1 MKLFVYKG
9 FPTDFLAALT
19 VLPLVDSEI
28 ASKKN
33 VLLFDNKVRRALDRS
48 LLNMEDD
55 EEFWITYEEYALLK
69 DRVEL
74 AVKDYGL
81 EVVIYINNLYPEYYP
96 IEFDLNEE
104 LLEEIR
110 NNLDLETAAEQT
122 IACKNFL
129 SVYNSLESID
139 GELFASFYNYELEK
153 GLKVTVSPYYPAAF
167 SQDSIDVVD
176 LHVHITNDIPLFLK
190 ELMRIKRTQPHCIS
204 YSITNGILSERNL
217 SSLRAYCQYNGI
229 SICERPMLAEQSV
242 VPEEELI
249 KIAQNDIKIPNFESF
264 RKLRFYKNPDI
275 NNDVIEI
282 SQAKIISD
290 IIAQAENAY
299 VEPHN
304 YRDIFITA
312 STGAGKSVMF
322 QIPAIYLAKKHKKLT
337 IIIEPVKALMQD
349 QKEQLNARGFHRV
362 EAFNSDLISQAE
374 KEEVLKRV
382 KDGETDLLY
391 LSPET
396 LLSYSMETLIGDRE
410 IGLIIVDEAH
420 IVTTWGVGFRPDYWY
435 LGGYINRLR
444 NQIQTKWN
452 KDKKVAHFPICAF
465 TATAVNGGLDDSVSE
480 TIISLYMENPIK
492 YIGYDD
498 VVIDE
503 AQDLGNDEII
513 FFKELCELKD
523 GHCFV
528 FYDKNQVVIYDKT
541 DSHTSVKEAEH
552 QILPWI
558 AQSECRLLL
567 SKNCRN
573 TIEIA
578 KTAYSV
584 IDYDVLQ
591 KMNDVSGEQPT
602 ILFVEKDPKQKLV
615 DIINYYMQ
623 QGYKPD
629 EIAVLTMKTEDKSI
643 TSGMKKFHNIQFKRD
658 PAENGVL
665 ITTARKFKGL
675 ENKVIIITDIDEICF
690 SDSAIKKVFYVACSR
705 ATHHLSLLIGGG
717 SEKIASIAAAIP
729 GTGFSGKGKIVLK
742 TKTKPL
748 KI

>member
-69 DRVEL
+69 DMYPCIREKVNAPTAEQLVYDEL
-74 AVKDYGL
+74 KKLPNDYIIFHSVQWVRKNLNRNFTWYENDYLIFHKDYGILLL
-81 EVVIYINNLYPEYYP
+81 EVKGGHCYFKDSLMYQQNTVTKKVKILDEGNDPLSQAQRGIQHFRKIIENTALKHEGSICIEPLIWFPSCIFDQSQNLPPNYHDVSFAILDSNAFSSQSGVPLEHCLKAIYDSYGSRRKTMLSEQQVEWIKNLIAPD
-96 IEFDLNEE
+96 FDLIPSPSIVKTEIDNAFIRLTSEQAV
-104 LLEEIR
+104 LLDYIGEQWYAAIQGAAG
-110 NNLDLETAAEQT
+110 TGKTMIAQMAAERFG
-122 IACKNFL
+122 KMGRKVLFL
-129 SVYNSLESID
+129 CYNSF
-139 GELFASFYNYELEK
+139 LFRY
-153 GLKVTVSPYYPAAF
+153 LK
-167 SQDSIDVVD
+167 
-176 LHVHITNDIPLFLK
+176 
-190 ELMRIKRTQPHCIS
+190 
-204 YSITNGILSERNL
+204 SE
-217 SSLRAYCQYNGI
+217 
-229 SICERPMLAEQSV
+229 
-242 VPEEELI
+242 
-249 KIAQNDIKIPNFESF
+249 
-264 RKLRFYKNPDI
+264 
-275 NNDVIEI
+275 
-282 SQAKIISD
+282 
-290 IIAQAENAY
+290 
-299 VEPHN
+299 H
-304 YRDIFITA
+304 
-312 STGAGKSVMF
+312 
-322 QIPAIYLAKKHKKLT
+322 
-337 IIIEPVKALMQD
+337 
-349 QKEQLNARGFHRV
+349 QKENVDYYNVDTFVAEFLQMEAGSV
-362 EAFNSDLISQAE
+362 ENRILAYNS
-374 KEEVLKRV
+374 
-382 KDGETDLLY
+382 
-391 LSPET
+391 
-396 LLSYSMETLIGDRE
+396 
-410 IGLIIVDEAH
+410 
-420 IVTTWGVGFRPDYWY
+420 
-435 LGGYINRLR
+435 IN
-444 NQIQTKWN
+444 I
-452 KDKKVAHFPICAF
+452 DSFP
-465 TATAVNGGLDDSVSE
+465 
-480 TIISLYMENPIK
+480 
-492 YIGYDD
+492 YDD

-503 AQDLGNDEII
+503 AQDLGNDEIV

>member
-1 MKLFVYKG
+1 MPPNYHDVSFAILDSNAFSSQSGVPLEHRLKAIYDSYGSRRKTMLSEQQVEWIKNLIA
-9 FPTDFLAALT
+9 PDFDLIPSPSIVKTEIDNAFIRLT
-19 VLPLVDSEI
+19 SEQ
-28 ASKKN
+28 A
-33 VLLFDNKVRRALDRS
+33 VLLDYIG
-48 LLNMEDD
+48 EQ
-55 EEFWITYEEYALLK
+55 WYAAIQGAAGTGK
-69 DRVEL
+69 TMI
-74 AVKDYGL
+74 AQM
-81 EVVIYINNLYPEYYP
+81 
-96 IEFDLNEE
+96 
-104 LLEEIR
+104 
-110 NNLDLETAAEQT
+110 AAERFG
-122 IACKNFL
+122 KMGRKVLFL
-129 SVYNSLESID
+129 CYNSF
-139 GELFASFYNYELEK
+139 LFRY
-153 GLKVTVSPYYPAAF
+153 LK
-167 SQDSIDVVD
+167 
-176 LHVHITNDIPLFLK
+176 
-190 ELMRIKRTQPHCIS
+190 
-204 YSITNGILSERNL
+204 SE
-217 SSLRAYCQYNGI
+217 
-229 SICERPMLAEQSV
+229 
-242 VPEEELI
+242 
-249 KIAQNDIKIPNFESF
+249 
-264 RKLRFYKNPDI
+264 
-275 NNDVIEI
+275 
-282 SQAKIISD
+282 
-290 IIAQAENAY
+290 
-299 VEPHN
+299 H
-304 YRDIFITA
+304 
-312 STGAGKSVMF
+312 
-322 QIPAIYLAKKHKKLT
+322 
-337 IIIEPVKALMQD
+337 
-349 QKEQLNARGFHRV
+349 QKENVDYYNVDTFVAEFLQMEAGSV
-362 EAFNSDLISQAE
+362 ENRILAYNS
-374 KEEVLKRV
+374 
-382 KDGETDLLY
+382 
-391 LSPET
+391 
-396 LLSYSMETLIGDRE
+396 
-410 IGLIIVDEAH
+410 
-420 IVTTWGVGFRPDYWY
+420 
-435 LGGYINRLR
+435 IN
-444 NQIQTKWN
+444 I
-452 KDKKVAHFPICAF
+452 DSFP
-465 TATAVNGGLDDSVSE
+465 
-480 TIISLYMENPIK
+480 
-492 YIGYDD
+492 YDD

-503 AQDLGNDEII
+503 AQDLGNDEIV

-658 PAENGVL
+658 PDENGVL

>member
-1 MKLFVYKG
+1 MEAGSVENRI
-9 FPTDFLAALT
+9 LA
-19 VLPLVDSEI
+19 
-28 ASKKN
+28 
-33 VLLFDNKVRRALDRS
+33 
-48 LLNMEDD
+48 
-55 EEFWITYEEYALLK
+55 
-69 DRVEL
+69 
-74 AVKDYGL
+74 
-81 EVVIYINNLYPEYYP
+81 
-96 IEFDLNEE
+96 
-104 LLEEIR
+104 
-110 NNLDLETAAEQT
+110 
-122 IACKNFL
+122 
-129 SVYNSLESID
+129 YNSINID
-139 GELFASFYNYELEK
+139 SF
-153 GLKVTVSPYYPAAF
+153 P
-167 SQDSIDVVD
+167 
-176 LHVHITNDIPLFLK
+176 
-190 ELMRIKRTQPHCIS
+190 
-204 YSITNGILSERNL
+204 
-217 SSLRAYCQYNGI
+217 
-229 SICERPMLAEQSV
+229 
-242 VPEEELI
+242 
-249 KIAQNDIKIPNFESF
+249 
-264 RKLRFYKNPDI
+264 
-275 NNDVIEI
+275 
-282 SQAKIISD
+282 
-290 IIAQAENAY
+290 
-299 VEPHN
+299 
-304 YRDIFITA
+304 
-312 STGAGKSVMF
+312 
-322 QIPAIYLAKKHKKLT
+322 
-337 IIIEPVKALMQD
+337 
-349 QKEQLNARGFHRV
+349 
-362 EAFNSDLISQAE
+362 
-374 KEEVLKRV
+374 
-382 KDGETDLLY
+382 
-391 LSPET
+391 
-396 LLSYSMETLIGDRE
+396 
-410 IGLIIVDEAH
+410 
-420 IVTTWGVGFRPDYWY
+420 
-435 LGGYINRLR
+435 
-444 NQIQTKWN
+444 
-452 KDKKVAHFPICAF
+452 
-465 TATAVNGGLDDSVSE
+465 
-480 TIISLYMENPIK
+480 
-492 YIGYDD
+492 YDD

-503 AQDLGNDEII
+503 AQDLGNDEIV
-513 FFKELCELKD
+513 FFKKLCELKD

-528 FYDKNQVVIYDKT
+528 FYDKNQVVIYGKT

>member
-1 MKLFVYKG
+1 MGRKVLF
-9 FPTDFLAALT
+9 L
-19 VLPLVDSEI
+19 
-28 ASKKN
+28 
-33 VLLFDNKVRRALDRS
+33 
-48 LLNMEDD
+48 
-55 EEFWITYEEYALLK
+55 
-69 DRVEL
+69 
-74 AVKDYGL
+74 
-81 EVVIYINNLYPEYYP
+81 
-96 IEFDLNEE
+96 
-104 LLEEIR
+104 
-110 NNLDLETAAEQT
+110 
-122 IACKNFL
+122 C
-129 SVYNSLESID
+129 YNSF
-139 GELFASFYNYELEK
+139 LFRY
-153 GLKVTVSPYYPAAF
+153 LK
-167 SQDSIDVVD
+167 
-176 LHVHITNDIPLFLK
+176 
-190 ELMRIKRTQPHCIS
+190 
-204 YSITNGILSERNL
+204 SE
-217 SSLRAYCQYNGI
+217 
-229 SICERPMLAEQSV
+229 
-242 VPEEELI
+242 
-249 KIAQNDIKIPNFESF
+249 
-264 RKLRFYKNPDI
+264 
-275 NNDVIEI
+275 
-282 SQAKIISD
+282 
-290 IIAQAENAY
+290 
-299 VEPHN
+299 H
-304 YRDIFITA
+304 
-312 STGAGKSVMF
+312 
-322 QIPAIYLAKKHKKLT
+322 
-337 IIIEPVKALMQD
+337 
-349 QKEQLNARGFHRV
+349 QKENVDYYNVDTFVAEFLQMEAGSV
-362 EAFNSDLISQAE
+362 ENRILAYNS
-374 KEEVLKRV
+374 
-382 KDGETDLLY
+382 
-391 LSPET
+391 
-396 LLSYSMETLIGDRE
+396 
-410 IGLIIVDEAH
+410 
-420 IVTTWGVGFRPDYWY
+420 
-435 LGGYINRLR
+435 IN
-444 NQIQTKWN
+444 I
-452 KDKKVAHFPICAF
+452 DSFP
-465 TATAVNGGLDDSVSE
+465 
-480 TIISLYMENPIK
+480 
-492 YIGYDD
+492 YDD

-503 AQDLGNDEII
+503 AQDLGNDEIV
-513 FFKELCELKD
+513 FFKKLCELKD

>member
-1 MKLFVYKG
+1 MAYMYPCIREKVNAPTAEQLVYDELKKLPNDYIIFHSVQW
-9 FPTDFLAALT
+9 
-19 VLPLVDSEI
+19 VR
-28 ASKKN
+28 KN
-33 VLLFDNKVRRALDRS
+33 
-48 LLNMEDD
+48 LNRN
-55 EEFWITYEEYALLK
+55 FTWYENDYLIFH
-69 DRVEL
+69 
-74 AVKDYGL
+74 KDYGILLL
-81 EVVIYINNLYPEYYP
+81 EVKGGHCYFKDSLMYQQNTVTKKVKILDEGNDPLSQAQRGIQHFRKIIENTALKHEGSICIEPLIWFPSCIFDQSQNLPPNYHDVSFAILDSNAFSSQSGVPLEHRLKAIYDSYGSRRKTMLSEQQVEWIKNLIAPD
-96 IEFDLNEE
+96 FDLIPSPSIVKTEIDNAFIRLTSEQAV
-104 LLEEIR
+104 LLDYIGEQWYAAIQGAAG
-110 NNLDLETAAEQT
+110 TGKTMIAQMAAERFG
-122 IACKNFL
+122 KMGRKVLFL
-129 SVYNSLESID
+129 CYNSF
-139 GELFASFYNYELEK
+139 LFRY
-153 GLKVTVSPYYPAAF
+153 LK
-167 SQDSIDVVD
+167 
-176 LHVHITNDIPLFLK
+176 
-190 ELMRIKRTQPHCIS
+190 
-204 YSITNGILSERNL
+204 SE
-217 SSLRAYCQYNGI
+217 
-229 SICERPMLAEQSV
+229 
-242 VPEEELI
+242 
-249 KIAQNDIKIPNFESF
+249 
-264 RKLRFYKNPDI
+264 
-275 NNDVIEI
+275 
-282 SQAKIISD
+282 
-290 IIAQAENAY
+290 
-299 VEPHN
+299 H
-304 YRDIFITA
+304 
-312 STGAGKSVMF
+312 
-322 QIPAIYLAKKHKKLT
+322 
-337 IIIEPVKALMQD
+337 
-349 QKEQLNARGFHRV
+349 QKENVDYYNVDTFVAEFLQMEAGSV
-362 EAFNSDLISQAE
+362 ENRILAYNS
-374 KEEVLKRV
+374 
-382 KDGETDLLY
+382 
-391 LSPET
+391 
-396 LLSYSMETLIGDRE
+396 
-410 IGLIIVDEAH
+410 
-420 IVTTWGVGFRPDYWY
+420 
-435 LGGYINRLR
+435 IN
-444 NQIQTKWN
+444 I
-452 KDKKVAHFPICAF
+452 DSFP
-465 TATAVNGGLDDSVSE
+465 
-480 TIISLYMENPIK
+480 
-492 YIGYDD
+492 YDD

-503 AQDLGNDEII
+503 AQDLGNDEIV
-513 FFKELCELKD
+513 FFKKLCELKD

-528 FYDKNQVVIYDKT
+528 FYDKNQMVIYDKT

>member
-96 IEFDLNEE
+96 N
-104 LLEEIR
+104 
-110 NNLDLETAAEQT
+110 
-122 IACKNFL
+122 
-129 SVYNSLESID
+129 ID
-139 GELFASFYNYELEK
+139 SF
-153 GLKVTVSPYYPAAF
+153 P
-167 SQDSIDVVD
+167 
-176 LHVHITNDIPLFLK
+176 
-190 ELMRIKRTQPHCIS
+190 
-204 YSITNGILSERNL
+204 
-217 SSLRAYCQYNGI
+217 
-229 SICERPMLAEQSV
+229 
-242 VPEEELI
+242 
-249 KIAQNDIKIPNFESF
+249 
-264 RKLRFYKNPDI
+264 
-275 NNDVIEI
+275 
-282 SQAKIISD
+282 
-290 IIAQAENAY
+290 
-299 VEPHN
+299 
-304 YRDIFITA
+304 
-312 STGAGKSVMF
+312 
-322 QIPAIYLAKKHKKLT
+322 
-337 IIIEPVKALMQD
+337 
-349 QKEQLNARGFHRV
+349 
-362 EAFNSDLISQAE
+362 
-374 KEEVLKRV
+374 
-382 KDGETDLLY
+382 
-391 LSPET
+391 
-396 LLSYSMETLIGDRE
+396 
-410 IGLIIVDEAH
+410 
-420 IVTTWGVGFRPDYWY
+420 
-435 LGGYINRLR
+435 
-444 NQIQTKWN
+444 
-452 KDKKVAHFPICAF
+452 
-465 TATAVNGGLDDSVSE
+465 
-480 TIISLYMENPIK
+480 
-492 YIGYDD
+492 YDD

-503 AQDLGNDEII
+503 AQDLGNDEIV

-658 PAENGVL
+658 PDENGVL

-690 SDSAIKKVFYVACSR
+690 SDSAIKKVF
-705 ATHHLSLLIGGG
+705 
-717 SEKIASIAAAIP
+717 
-729 GTGFSGKGKIVLK
+729 
-742 TKTKPL
+742 
-748 KI
+748 

>member
-1 MKLFVYKG
+1 MAYMYPCIREKVNAPTAEQLVYDELKKLPNDYIIFHSVQW
-9 FPTDFLAALT
+9 
-19 VLPLVDSEI
+19 VR
-28 ASKKN
+28 KN
-33 VLLFDNKVRRALDRS
+33 
-48 LLNMEDD
+48 LNRN
-55 EEFWITYEEYALLK
+55 FTWYENDYLIFH
-69 DRVEL
+69 
-74 AVKDYGL
+74 KDYGILLL
-81 EVVIYINNLYPEYYP
+81 EVKGGHCYFKDSLMYQQNTVTKKVKILDEGNDPLSQAQRGIQHFRKIIEKTVLKHEGSICIEPLIWFPSCIFDQSQNLPPNYHDVSFAILDSNAFSSQSGVPLEHRLKAIYDSYGSRRKTMLSEQQVEWIKNLIAPD
-96 IEFDLNEE
+96 FDLIPSPSIVKTEIDNAFIRLTSEQAV
-104 LLEEIR
+104 LLDYIGEQWYAAIQGAAG
-110 NNLDLETAAEQT
+110 TGKTMIAQMAAERFG
-122 IACKNFL
+122 KMGRKVLFL
-129 SVYNSLESID
+129 CYNSFLFRYLKSEHPKENVDYYNVDTFVAEFLQMEAGSVENRILAYNSINID
-139 GELFASFYNYELEK
+139 SF
-153 GLKVTVSPYYPAAF
+153 P
-167 SQDSIDVVD
+167 
-176 LHVHITNDIPLFLK
+176 
-190 ELMRIKRTQPHCIS
+190 
-204 YSITNGILSERNL
+204 
-217 SSLRAYCQYNGI
+217 
-229 SICERPMLAEQSV
+229 
-242 VPEEELI
+242 
-249 KIAQNDIKIPNFESF
+249 
-264 RKLRFYKNPDI
+264 
-275 NNDVIEI
+275 
-282 SQAKIISD
+282 
-290 IIAQAENAY
+290 
-299 VEPHN
+299 
-304 YRDIFITA
+304 
-312 STGAGKSVMF
+312 
-322 QIPAIYLAKKHKKLT
+322 
-337 IIIEPVKALMQD
+337 
-349 QKEQLNARGFHRV
+349 
-362 EAFNSDLISQAE
+362 
-374 KEEVLKRV
+374 
-382 KDGETDLLY
+382 
-391 LSPET
+391 
-396 LLSYSMETLIGDRE
+396 
-410 IGLIIVDEAH
+410 
-420 IVTTWGVGFRPDYWY
+420 
-435 LGGYINRLR
+435 
-444 NQIQTKWN
+444 
-452 KDKKVAHFPICAF
+452 
-465 TATAVNGGLDDSVSE
+465 
-480 TIISLYMENPIK
+480 
-492 YIGYDD
+492 YDD

-503 AQDLGNDEII
+503 AQDLGNDEIV

-658 PAENGVL
+658 PDENGVL

-675 ENKVIIITDIDEICF
+675 ENKVIIVTDIDEICF

-729 GTGFSGKGKIVLK
+729 GTGFSGKEKIVLK